1 MKPQEAFPSNGQ
13 ESSGLGKGPT
23 GISLFFKIN
32 FLIFMLVFLSVGT
45 ATLFSITRQTRNLK
59 DALLQRDKL
68 IVDQAALAVQGAF
81 FTLNWSFV
89 EEMLHKTITDHDI
102 LWICVFRPDG
112 DIYLCGGEPKKY
124 QGKIRSVIKGKETA
138 TGKDTV
144 FFQLA
149 TDSFELIK
157 KIPVGKESW
166 FVSLGGTTERISQ
179 QNRQLINTNLA
190 WALATVLIGIFIG
203 SLFLRKIT
211 RPLSEISNV
220 ARDIAQGNFG
230 RQIHIET
237 GDEIEMLAEQ
247 FNLMSAALEK
257 SYNALTSYNDDLAR
271 EVKKRTHAQQV
282 VNRRLRAILQTT
294 DQGFWL
300 VDNNL
305 ITREINPRMA
315 EILDRPS
322 EEIMGR
328 SILDFFSG
336 KDREFFAL
344 SMRDDSGERTRRQQ
358 VILKREGRSSL
369 ACLVGVTP
377 LMLGDFGARS
387 GAFAMFTDVSVLKT
401 VMRKLRLAKEN
412 AEKANRAKSYF
423 LANMSHEIRTPLN
436 GIVGMLRL
444 LSGTQLTQEQ
454 QKMLRSAQHSAD
466 FLLNLLNDLLDLS
479 KIEAGQLELEQR
491 PFSISGL
498 LDQLASMFSVQAEE
512 RGLKLTT
519 SLSPDVPD
527 ILIGDQLRLR
537 QILTNLLSNSFKF
550 TRQGFISVHIGLAD
564 RTEKRAVLHCRV
576 EDTGT
581 GVPREKQ
588 DEIFHSFTQADSS
601 TTRNF
606 GGTGLGLAICKELCA
621 LMNGSIWLE
630 SEEGCGSIFH
640 CTMELAI
647 ALEKKLLDYDQPA
660 GTEPAEAGP
669 LSILVVEDNATNRE
683 VAQMTLEQ
691 DGHRIT
697 LARDGIEALEKMTVA
712 RFDLVLMDMQM
723 PKMDGVTACRLIRAC
738 ERGELSE
745 ADDALQPLL
754 ERLVRKI
761 EGSYT
766 PIIALTANVLRTD
779 RERCVQAGMDDYL
792 SKPIQPQ
799 EITRILSR
807 YTPVAQDKSSP
818 DDTAPAATSP
828 EESEPLTRARNHLRT
843 MYNFTDEQFE
853 KLLQTAL
860 VTLRTD
866 LADLE
871 RAFADGDMGLVGAK
885 AHKCKGSLVM
895 LGMQDAADNAAEI
908 ENHAREKEI
917 ESIGALLDD
926 LHLQLAELL
935 VQEQA

>member
-1 MKPQEAFPSNGQ
+1 MKRQEPSLPDEQ
-13 ESSGLGKGPT
+13 DSSGLSKRPT

-45 ATLFSITRQTRNLK
+45 ATLLSISRQSSNLE
-59 DALLQRDKL
+59 DALLQRDQL

-81 FTLNWSFV
+81 FTLNWNFV
-89 EEMLHKTITDHDI
+89 EEMLHKTTTEQDI

-112 DIYLCGGEPKKY
+112 DVYLCGGEPQKY
-124 QGKIRSVIKGKETA
+124 RGQIRSVLKEKA
-138 TGKDTV
+138 KAAGQDTI
-144 FFQLA
+144 FSRLS

-157 KIPVGKESW
+157 KIPVGKELW
-166 FVSLGGTTERISQ
+166 FVSLGGTMERISR
-179 QNRQLINTNLA
+179 QNLRLIKTNLT
-190 WALATVLIGIFIG
+190 WALATVLIGILVG

-211 RPLSEISNV
+211 RPLSEISSV
-220 ARDIAQGNFG
+220 ARDIARGNFG

-237 GDEIEMLAEQ
+237 GDEIEMLADQ
-247 FNLMSAALEK
+247 FNMMSAALEK

-271 EVKKRTHAQQV
+271 EVKKRTQAQQM

-300 VDNNL
+300 VDNDL

-315 EILDRPS
+315 EILDRPG
-322 EEIMGR
+322 EEIIGR

-336 KDREFFAL
+336 KDRYFFVS
-344 SMRDDSGERTRRQQ
+344 SMRDDSGEGTRRQQ
-358 VILKREGRSSL
+358 VSLKRAGRSPL
-369 ACLVGVTP
+369 TCLVGVTP

-412 AEKANRAKSYF
+412 AEQANRAKSYF

-444 LSGTQLTQEQ
+444 LSGTQLTEEQ

-479 KIEAGQLELEQR
+479 KIEAGQLELEQY

-498 LDQLASMFSVQAEE
+498 LEQLASMFSVQAEE

-519 SLSPDVPD
+519 SFSPDIPPV
-527 ILIGDQLRLR
+527 LIGDKLRLR

-550 TRQGFISVHIGLAD
+550 TRRGFISVHIGIAD
-564 RTEKRAVLHCRV
+564 RTGKRVILHCRV

-588 DEIFHSFTQADSS
+588 EEIFNSFTQADSS
-601 TTRNF
+601 TTRRF

-640 CTMELAI
+640 CTVEMEI
-647 ALEKKLLDYDQPA
+647 GSEQQLLDYEQPA
-660 GTEPAEAGP
+660 GTEPAEIGP
-669 LSILVVEDNATNRE
+669 LSILVAEDNATNRE

-697 LARDGIEALEKMTVA
+697 LARDGIEALEKMTA
-712 RFDLVLMDMQM
+712 ENFDLVLMDMQM

-738 ERGELSE
+738 ERGEVGE
-745 ADDALQPLL
+745 ADDALRPLL
-754 ERLVRKI
+754 ERLARKI

-766 PIIALTANVLRTD
+766 PIIALTANVMKTD
-779 RERCVQAGMDDYL
+779 RERCIQAGMDDYL

-799 EITRILSR
+799 EMTRVLARFRPEEKDI
-807 YTPVAQDKSSP
+807 SSP
-818 DDTAPAATSP
+818 ADSSSVATSR
-828 EESEPLTRARNHLRT
+828 EESDLLTRAGNHLRS

-860 VTLRTD
+860 TTLRTD
-866 LADLE
+866 LADLQ
-871 RAFADGDMGLVGAK
+871 RAVADGDMELVGAK

-895 LGMQDAADNAAEI
+895 LGLQEAADNTVEI
-908 ENHAREKEI
+908 EKHAREKEM
-917 ESIGALLDD
+917 ESIGELLDE
-926 LHLQLAELL
+926 LQLMLAEILE
-935 VQEQA
+935 QEQV